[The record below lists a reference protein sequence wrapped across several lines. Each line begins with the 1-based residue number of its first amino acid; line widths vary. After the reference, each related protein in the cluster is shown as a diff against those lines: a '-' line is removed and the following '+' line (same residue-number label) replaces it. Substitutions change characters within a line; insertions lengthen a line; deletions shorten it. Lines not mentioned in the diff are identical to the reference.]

1 MSESVKSGEAE
12 TCTICGAIVGD
23 SDLHQRWHGG
33 LDAEVKKAKDSGSA
47 ALQDAMFRMSSSG

>member
-1 MSESVKSGEAE
+1 
-12 TCTICGAIVGD
+12 VGD